1 MRALAT
7 VWLAGLLAVQDV
19 AQTIDRVRASWVR
32 QDAAGVL
39 EGATRVVVQLP
50 REAATAPLAAEQAS
64 RALAR
69 LFVDATEVGLEVK
82 TVRRVSSETVYAEM
96 KRQFRVRGSEGT
108 VEQQVFAA
116 FRLEDGRW
124 RLTELRIGAA
134 GR

>member
-7 VWLAGLLAVQDV
+7 AWLVSLLAAQNV
-19 AQTIDRVRASWVR
+19 AQTIDRLRASWLR

-50 REAATAPLAAEQAS
+50 RESATVPLGAEQAS

-82 TVRRVSSETVYAEM
+82 AVRRVSGETVYAEM

-116 FRLEDGRW
+116 FRLEEGRW

>member
-7 VWLAGLLAVQDV
+7 VWLASLLVGQDV
-19 AQTIDRVRASWVR
+19 DQAIDRLRVSWLR
-32 QDAAGVL
+32 QDAAAVL
-39 EGATRVVVQLP
+39 EGSTRVVVQLP
-50 REAATAPLAAEQAS
+50 REAATAPLGAEQAS

-69 LFVDATEVGLEVK
+69 LFVDATEAGLEVK
-82 TVRRVSSETVYAEM
+82 AIRRVSSQTVYAEM
-96 KRQFRVRGSEGT
+96 TRQFRVRGSEAT